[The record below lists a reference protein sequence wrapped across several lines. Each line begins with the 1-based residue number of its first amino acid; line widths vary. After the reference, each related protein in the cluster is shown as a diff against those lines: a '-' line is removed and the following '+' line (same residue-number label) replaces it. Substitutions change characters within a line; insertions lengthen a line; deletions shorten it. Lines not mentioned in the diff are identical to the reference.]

1 MRKAN
6 DLSHEEAVSIIG
18 QIIDAMYLDADVESD
33 FYNPDKSIDGADF
46 VEAAA
51 RILAHF
57 GLVPERIERL
67 V

>member
-6 DLSHEEAVSIIG
+6 DLSHEEAVGIVG
-18 QIIDAMYLDADVESD
+18 RIIDAMYLDADVESE
-33 FYNPDKSIDGADF
+33 FYDPEKSIDGADF

-51 RILAHF
+51 TILADY
-57 GLVPERIERL
+57 GLVPEEIERL